1 MGIYSCASP
10 WIRNDSDRT
19 SQVPDFGSRKKGCDE
34 RHPYGK
40 EVMYMEA
47 IRFRKGML
55 WPTLLWLFFVAQI
68 VAYQGA
74 AAQELIIKA
83 HIPWGDIYDFEF
95 YGDGVFISP
104 HNDGISYFSIEED
117 FTLTCRYTICPA
129 GDHDLAQLCVVDSY
143 LYALDSAAIHQCAT
157 PVFFVYSI
165 NECGSTFLAGLE
177 PSGTI
182 WAQFDPITYHNGYVI
197 YQDYPGDYYCIDVSD
212 PNDPFV
218 AGTLLGTNDVCLD
231 IVPYQD
237 SLFVA
242 TMQRGTG
249 YWDGNFRLILGE
261 ESGGLTS
268 VGTYGTGSYSYT
280 SGAAIIES
288 VLFTSHGDGL
298 RVYDLSDLGNVPQIY
313 FYPAYW
319 GRCIRCVDDYIYM
332 GSNDG
337 WHLFRYVSTYDIQFL
352 DFLPNGR
359 RVLRMRPKPE
369 EQELWCFVD
378 GGVLGGLVVLEAPS
392 TQAVGD
398 NASGTDSAQIKL
410 QGLPNPFVSQT
421 VLRYSVPFDAQATLG
436 IYDSA
441 GKLVR
446 TLLSGSTTRG
456 CHGIVWTGAD
466 DRGNSVSTG
475 IYFCRLDIGGLTT
488 ASKVIRLD

>member
-1 MGIYSCASP
+1 MKTTHVQRVLRC
-10 WIRNDSDRT
+10 T
-19 SQVPDFGSRKKGCDE
+19 V
-34 RHPYGK
+34 
-40 EVMYMEA
+40 
-47 IRFRKGML
+47 
-55 WPTLLWLFFVAQI
+55 LLSLLLFPQI
-68 VAYQGA
+68 IAPQGA
-74 AAQELIIKA
+74 AAQELTIKA
-83 HIPWGDIYDFEF
+83 HIPWGWIHDFEF
-95 YGDGVFISP
+95 YNDGIFVAP
-104 HNDGISYFSIEED
+104 HNGGISYFHIEED
-117 FTLTCRYTICPA
+117 FALTYRYTICP
-129 GDHDLAQLCVVDSY
+129 GGSHVLAQFCVADSY
-143 LYALDSAAIHQCAT
+143 LFALDGAAMHQSGT
-157 PVFFVYSI
+157 PVFFAYSI
-165 NECGSTFLAGLE
+165 SEFGSTFLAGLE

-182 WAQFDPITYHNGYVI
+182 WAQFDPITYHKGYVI
-197 YQDYPGDYYCIDVSD
+197 YQEYPADYYRIDVSD
-212 PNDPFV
+212 PTDPFV
-218 AGTLLGTNDVCLD
+218 TGTLMGATDVCLD